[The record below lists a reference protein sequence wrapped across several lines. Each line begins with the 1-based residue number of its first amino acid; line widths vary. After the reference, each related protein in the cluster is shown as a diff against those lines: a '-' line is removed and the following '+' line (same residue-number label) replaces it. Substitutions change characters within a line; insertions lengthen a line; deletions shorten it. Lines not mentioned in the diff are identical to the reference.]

1 MNRINRKQILNS
13 LSPSKRPEQAAPV
26 ARKAKYRVLLIDD
39 HPILRKGLAEL
50 INQEPDLVV
59 CGEAE
64 EAPKAFEAVGLLNPD
79 VALVDISLR
88 GGNGLELIKN
98 IKARWPDLPLLVLSM
113 HDETLYAERALRAGS
128 LGYIMKEEAIEK
140 VLTAIRQVIA
150 GEIFLSDKMKGRMLN
165 QLVGGRIKHG
175 SSSIDNL
182 SDRELEVFRL
192 IGEGR
197 GTRQIAEE
205 LRLSVRTVEAYR
217 EYIKDKLNLKNGT
230 ELVQHAFQYV
240 HSGLAA

>member
-1 MNRINRKQILNS
+1 MNRINRNKVASTL
-13 LSPSKRPEQAAPV
+13 LAKRPVAPTPA
-26 ARKAKYRVLLIDD
+26 ARKSKYRVLLIDD

-50 INQEPDLVV
+50 INQEPDLTV

-64 EAPKAFEAVGLLNPD
+64 EAPKAFEAVGVLNPD
-79 VALVDISLR
+79 VAVVDISLR

-140 VLTAIRQVIA
+140 VLTAIRHVIA
-150 GEIFLSDKMKGRMLN
+150 GEIFLSDRMKARLIN
-165 QLVGGRIKHG
+165 QLVGGRMKQG
-175 SSSIDNL
+175 GSSIDSL